1 MITTWINL
9 TNFSLNL
16 WEDNLKTKRL
26 AYSYGQNKP
35 SAMWE
40 QWRDTCGVYGNTVN
54 DRLTTQGSILRK
66 TSYKRPSPN
75 KHPVKTGRQFELTE
89 KKGFCDQFWKKFCDF
104 YENFSWLTFIHLISR
119 TAGMLLILA
128 QITDS
133 QLSEVLCPSS
143 QHIRTSYW
151 IIDYYF
157 ETSNWNTQ
165 PICWNTRA
173 ISHSLS
179 ILFHNMQLLRE

>member
-40 QWRDTCGVYGNTVN
+40 QWRDTCGVHGNTVN

-104 YENFSWLTFIHLISR
+104 YENFSWMTFIHLIAR
-119 TAGMLLILA
+119 TASMLLILA

-133 QLSEVLCPSS
+133 QLSEVSTLPVVTA
-143 QHIRTSYW
+143 HTN
-151 IIDYYF
+151 IILNSRLLF
-157 ETSNWNTQ
+157 WNVKLKQST
-165 PICWNTRA
+165 
-173 ISHSLS
+173 
-179 ILFHNMQLLRE
+179 NMLKHQGNLA